1 MTAVRVNTFP
11 LAFPF
16 EFDGKEIS
24 EVTMRRAK
32 GRDLERMEAAGKDFA
47 AGMVTL
53 SCLTDLPVDAIRE
66 MDSEDIAMLS
76 EQVPDFLAKPRAPA
90 GGE

>member
-1 MTAVRVNTFP
+1 MTAVRTNTFP

-16 EFDGKEIS
+16 EFEGKEIS

-32 GRDLERMEAAGKDFA
+32 GRDIERMEAAGKEFA
-47 AGMVTL
+47 AALVTL
-53 SCLTDLPVDAIRE
+53 SCLSDLPVDAIRE

-76 EQVPDFLAKPRAPA
+76 EHVPDFLAKARAPA
-90 GGE
+90 GDQ

>member
-16 EFDGKEIS
+16 DFEGKVIS

-32 GRDLERMEAAGKDFA
+32 GRDLERMETAGKEFA
-47 AGMVTL
+47 AVLVTL
-53 SCLTDLPVDAIRE
+53 SCLTDLPLDAIRE
-66 MDSEDIAMLS
+66 MDSEDISALG
-76 EQVPDFLAKPRAPA
+76 ERVPDFLAQPPA
-90 GGE
+90 TDGGE